1 LTYNTALV
9 NSGRVRRGTAAKTAT
24 LRSLMEENINAEAR
38 QELEKNLAARPDD
51 RELKIQYIDI
61 LIKAGELA
69 DAERLLEAELQYRPD
84 RFDLLFRLGRIDE
97 IRGQNL
103 SAADLFRRAEAEAKI
118 AADKREV
125 RTAIDRVRE
134 KVSSDVIFTPDS
146 FTINLFGN
154 SSPLKLQYKL
164 KQQQKRRALFET
176 LLGEIDPRSKSVLE
190 LECDS
195 GLVAR
200 NLAAHGLK
208 AEGAAEE
215 MTDIVLAIGFEY
227 VEMLRKPGS
236 LSPSYFRFEAKPD
249 TIKELDKYDQVHLLP
264 GRFQWYRDRG
274 VSTTARLINKLTAK
288 SKRQLFFYIPAVE
301 GKGREE
307 ALQFE
312 QMLLEQLMES
322 NLPSPPEKVEME
334 GGGSLYRVNR
344 RQAAAGDKEKLLP
357 QGLNLN
363 GSRSSVL
370 EVELEKCRSLNG
382 FSFGS
387 NGWNHFTA
395 LLEELLANPKLT
407 YEESLLKKF
416 YDRFQPKN
424 RQEQLFG
431 SESEVLSP
439 LDRGWTLLPW
449 VDTKNRSFNPL
460 ESPQLNGKGNPH
472 YGPNNIEFGQY
483 VCKRLLAGY
492 TLIREYGYLPEIFPD
507 GYIQGY
513 LLKDGDDYRFYVNEG
528 QHRIA
533 ALGLLRYQAIKVKCN
548 PDFLPVVDIK
558 NIRQWPQVRR
568 GLYSEETAAK
578 VFRHYFEEDGSSR
591 ARQLG
596 LLK

>member
-1 LTYNTALV
+1 LTYNTAV
-9 NSGRVRRGTAAKTAT
+9 QSSNYSGRQQAAKTAL
-24 LRSLMEENINAEAR
+24 LRSLVEENMSAEAR
-38 QELEKNLAARPDD
+38 QALEDCLETRPYDG
-51 RELKIQYIDI
+51 ELKIHYIDI
-61 LIKAGELA
+61 LIKAGKLG
-69 DAERLLEAELQYRPD
+69 DAEKLLEIELQRQPD

-125 RTAIDRVRE
+125 RSAIDRVRE
-134 KVSSDVIFTPDS
+134 KVSSDVVFTPDS
-146 FTINLFGN
+146 FTINLLGN
-154 SSPLKLQYKL
+154 SSPLNLQYKL
-164 KQQQKRRALFET
+164 KQQQIRRTLFET
-176 LLGEIDPRSKSVLE
+176 LLAEIDPRSKSVLE

-208 AEGAAEE
+208 AEGTAEE

-227 VEMLRKPGS
+227 VEMLRKAGS
-236 LSPSYFRFEAKPD
+236 LTPSYSRFEAKPGA
-249 TIKELDKYDQVHLLP
+249 IKELDKYDLVLLLP

-274 VSTTARLINKLTAK
+274 VNTTAELVKKLAAK
-288 SKRQLFFYIPAVE
+288 SKRQLFFYIPGVE
-301 GKGREE
+301 GKGEEE
-307 ALQFE
+307 ARQFE
-312 QMLLEQLMES
+312 DMLLEQLMES
-322 NLPSPPEKVEME
+322 SLPSPPGKVAMQ
-334 GGGSLYRVNR
+334 GGGSLYRINR
-344 RQAAAGDKEKLLP
+344 RQAAAGEKEKLLP
-357 QGLNLN
+357 RGLNLSN
-363 GSRSSVL
+363 SRSTVL
-370 EVELEKCRSLNG
+370 EVELAKCRSLNG
-382 FSFGS
+382 FSFGGG
-387 NGWNHFTA
+387 GWNHFSA
-395 LLEELLANPKLT
+395 LLEELLANPDLA
-407 YEESLLKKF
+407 YEESILKKF
-416 YDRFQPKN
+416 YDCFQPKN

-431 SESEVLSP
+431 SEGEALPP

-472 YGPNNIEFGQY
+472 YGPNKVEFGQY
-483 VCKRLLAGY
+483 VCRRLLAGY
-492 TLIREYGYLPEIFPD
+492 MLIREYGYLPEIFPD

-533 ALGLLRYQAIKVKCN
+533 ALGLLGYGEIKVKYN
-548 PDFLPVVDIK
+548 PDFLPVVDLK

-568 GLYSEETAAK
+568 GLYSEETAAR

-596 LLK
+596 LI